1 METPTLTLTQTLIP
15 AGLARAFFSGPDHL
29 AAVMPACL
37 GQRWWRSS
45 RVGAIWALGHGVSA
59 MFIGFLGF
67 FLKDRLARG
76 AGSAVMMRAVSSW
89 ADVAVGASL
98 IIIGAFGIKE
108 ARGFE
113 SAPADLSAAGN
124 TFDAFGKVQRRNRT
138 IMLNGMLHGFS
149 VDGTP
154 SLAPALALPSA
165 GAVFVF
171 LVAYC
176 LGTILAMG
184 TVTTVI
190 GEGSLRLGSS
200 LEQVTHPRTIVLTRV
215 RTPSHLHRS
224 SLALQPDFPKKL
236 SLGSCRSKGMQQ
248 LESTRMRSGD
258 QKNVPKNS
266 N

>member
-1 METPTLTLTQTLIP
+1 MIAGGAAGWVLAFGSTSVMAMPGVSEKAILAGTL
-15 AGLARAFFSGPDHL
+15 AGGLHAISGPDHL

-59 MFIGFLGF
+59 MLIDFLGF

-165 GAVFVF
+165 GAVFAF
-171 LVAYC
+171 LGAYC

-200 LEQVTHPRTIVLTRV
+200 LEQ
-215 RTPSHLHRS
+215 
-224 SLALQPDFPKKL
+224 PDFPKKL
-236 SLGSCRSKGMQQ
+236 SLGSSFIAIAVGLIWSVRALPGV
-248 LESTRMRSGD
+248 LRP
-258 QKNVPKNS
+258 VIA
-266 N
+266 